1 MIGPMSSKRGQ
12 LIIALPDLVDPNFHQ
27 TVTLIVEHTEEGAL
41 GLTLNRPTQTT
52 VKQAWAALEEAPGT
66 PCHHTGLVYLG
77 GPCPGPLMILHTLED
92 RAQAMVCEGVYFT
105 AEPDHITWLLEHNQ
119 QPMKCF
125 GTHAGWG
132 PGQLDTEIEHQSW
145 ISRPATTADVLE
157 AGPRQW
163 LDLIRKINPSQAA
176 FVANPDLLKTDPSMN

>member
-1 MIGPMSSKRGQ
+1 MSSKQGH

-27 TVTLIVEHTEEGAL
+27 SVTLIIEHGEAGAL

-52 VKQAWAALEEAPGT
+52 VKQAWAALEDGPDT

-77 GPCPGPLMILHTLED
+77 GPCPGPLMILHTIEEMSQT
-92 RAQAMVCEGVYFT
+92 RVCDGVYFT
-105 AEPDHITWLLEHNQ
+105 AEPEHIVYLLEHNQ

-125 GTHAGWG
+125 GTHAGWA
-132 PGQLDTEIEHQSW
+132 PGQLDAELEHQSW
-145 ISRPATTADVLE
+145 MTRPASASDVFE

-163 LDLIRKINPSQAA
+163 LDLLRRINPSQAA
-176 FVANPDLLKTDPSMN
+176 VVSNPGLLRGDPSMN